1 MGKKLY
7 RGINYD
13 KNGNLIIGPEVGSSY
28 ETMFDNE
35 YASKINSIKREE
47 NIQKAVQKRAEE
59 MRQKRHKEKLKKLQ
73 AEEEAKRKAQ
83 EKANLEAAAKREA
96 ERTKEKAKENV
107 VVAKLNKQ
115 VEADKKKKQG
125 EQESV
130 WYKAL
135 AATAADL
142 TSRVPG
148 IGLVLYDTLRTA
160 SFAKGVLQHSGIGKI
175 GEVDL
180 TDISIDPVTKIK
192 TIPDGKGGR
201 RKLEEEEYQDIVYR
215 DQKQYAEDQKS
226 KDYNTGAT
234 VGTVLNTGV
243 NVAGSLVPTVLR
255 VGEDLFGGV
264 SNLVR
269 DKIAGSE
276 TAGSDFMTKMKL
288 AKTNFAAG
296 LAGADVE
303 LSKGLDKIIDNDYT
317 EKRLEGHEKF
327 YKKLSE
333 EGDTLQREY
342 SNNRAPYIERDIAE
356 EKEGDPLLRQ
366 KELDSWEAG
375 LIEEPEWHKNKE
387 GVFSNTLGYF
397 AKNPGRIFGYLAD
410 GVEDILREGVE
421 ERGAANNEMISAYQA
436 YHDIKAKSLFGKEMS
451 KTDIEDFKKNSQEV
465 TFLTEDGQTVSVP
478 KNRVDPRV
486 LEENSQA
493 SPDYMNIQE
502 VETDEQG
509 RALID
514 RKTGQVKYKSK
525 YDGMFGLEKVGKS
538 IDLGALLDAQYVTQT
553 VGGGVGSVGGFMIGG
568 GGVAKAMESVS
579 AFSKSSRALNALKT
593 TYGAEA
599 VEAAGLYGKAAAKLT
614 RGAKA
619 EDITKN
625 VLLNYINNDSEIRT
639 NARATR
645 EEIKDELIDRAADM
659 YSPERVARREAILAE
674 KGITKDHPLFEM
686 HLQNMI
692 REERA
697 KYVQLNP
704 ERALTIETKAE
715 IGAELAAQ
723 AGRMQMLT
731 SINETLAFFTRSKM
745 LSRAGKMSSP
755 VMKSIRTKALE
766 AGFEGVEE
774 TIGDYSDKYAKSAIL
789 DNTFYSVADYAKNDF
804 VTKEGLE
811 TFSIG
816 ALMGVGQNSL
826 AGAKKIVTKDSD
838 NLFNRVQEY
847 KEQKQALQNIQK
859 LKSANSFDDVLK
871 IYDQLN
877 QQKEIVEIS
886 KAIDEAIE
894 RGDTNTAHKFKQ
906 EAFASHSLRMAKLGL
921 TGEVEKNLQHLLKT
935 PGIEGDPEAVQEITR
950 ALEVN
955 KNIGNIYDVHTP
967 LQNGDQL
974 ATNRVNKI
982 LAQEQIAKLQGD
994 LDAQNPMYE
1003 EALSAYYSEKGVDT
1017 SDTSEE
1023 GKKLQEKYK
1032 QEFDNDEGSIGGV
1045 TSSVKNQ
1052 VKKLEDLISNL
1063 DKNYYRTI
1071 TADYQ
1076 RKLRNEKQRNITRT
1090 VKKAT
1095 SIEEVN
1101 EILKKFPKGET
1112 QSEELLRALALKS
1125 IKFSTEEKAKEP
1137 GFFKKVFSKK
1147 VKKKGDPKPAEEVP
1161 INPAEIQPLPEAPV
1175 QGVLDFEEEI
1185 PVVKSEEGM
1194 TLQEVI
1200 DKIEAEDKVKN
1211 SIPDGVQ
1218 LELFPAEEQVQAE
1231 KKKILEGEK
1240 ISEEFA
1246 EGQDPTDLPEGE
1258 LTDKEGIETYN
1269 KTLETDEEISIS
1281 SGTIDVS
1288 SQKDPVIDQESATAE
1303 QKIEAKKAEI
1313 VQKAEKNSRDIGIS
1327 PGLEDDLKDL
1337 ADKVVEATE
1346 KRDSA
1351 VKKTSNILNPEDIDY
1366 FNIQDD
1372 LNKSQ
1377 EQAIK
1382 LFEVFIKQFKAKN
1395 GKKPVFQDL
1404 MEFFITIKGYST
1416 AESVNGFF
1424 GQIWIDSAEDQDKA
1438 RKEVQEAYDNLFG
1451 LNNTVNQ
1458 LANLAEEVAEILTR
1472 QGEDI
1477 EKSTEAPRTTV
1488 KAQINPVVEKGED
1501 VVTEEEVD
1509 ETQDEYTEEET
1520 SNVVTNEEPGEVV
1533 PKLNPQEGIDE
1544 VVGYTESG
1552 TALVSLN
1559 TQTSAVSPSFHFSSE
1574 EYVIKGMNPDGSLI
1588 IEDKYP
1594 NTATLNR
1601 GDNDDRGGHMNID
1614 NILNPMLAIK
1624 GAKLNIVPY
1633 QPNQELP
1640 DYDKVP
1646 FVDLD
1651 ENGVRDLEV
1660 KSFQDFLNKHNIDP
1674 RKYLTPASGP
1684 ESSEEQEKRKL
1695 FISNAPM
1702 HVTVEH
1708 NGVYHQ
1714 LGTVIPT
1721 INQINKSNTGPK
1733 GDSDAAKREQERNIE
1748 IKRNTLYKQRELIFS
1763 GHSEF
1768 KVTDRTVNF
1777 FKTYELLDDTSE
1789 GRRYTKQGDKMTLSK
1804 AHPTESLVVIFDK
1817 VLENPTTKKKTVSF
1831 HTDKK
1836 NGRKIPLSESHKDI
1850 VLDEKSVEN
1859 FLRANAGRDMRGW
1872 SVALILKNTE
1882 VDSEGNVKRIYGIT
1896 QTVNNANQEVQK
1908 QANDSKL
1915 VMTRL
1920 KAYYRV
1926 KELIR
1931 KERVTSENLE
1941 AFYKEKINSGELT
1954 PSIVQDYRKI
1964 SSSDTLTKNADKIIS
1979 RLSSKFRV
1987 SFMGLSLNSKGVL
2000 VNSSTDNILDGFPL
2014 KYQDEFTVK
2023 YSLNKKDGVLPIIDL
2038 ENGTVEDY
2046 KSAITGRTG
2055 YNAFFEDSVGN
2066 RNMGFQI
2073 HDVTSG
2079 KDITVFAPQPII
2091 TFAPVNVQERRET
2104 PAESK
2109 ASTSSILQQKLA
2121 EKRKVEEKKNQTQGE
2136 EVSEQEKQEIPST
2149 TPPGLSIEQ
2158 EIQNILDSE
2167 VKYLDENG
2175 EEC

>member
-7 RGINYD
+7 RSIAYD
-13 KNGNLIIGPEVGSSY
+13 KDGNITLEGTYGSNFRTFS
-28 ETMFDNE
+28 NE
-35 YASKINSIKREE
+35 EANKRLREE
-47 NIQKAVQKRAEE
+47 REIDFKNKVLKRAQEI
-59 MRQKRHKEKLKKLQ
+59 RQKRYEDKLKKLQ

-83 EKANLEAAAKREA
+83 EKAALAAAAKREA

-135 AATAADL
+135 AVTAADL

-175 GEVDL
+175 GETDL

-201 RKLEEEEYQDIVYR
+201 RKLEEEEYQDILYR

-234 VGTVLNTGV
+234 VGTVLNTGA
-243 NVAGSLVPTVLR
+243 NVAGAIVPTVLR
-255 VGEDLFGGV
+255 LGEDIFGGAA
-264 SNLVR
+264 NLVK

-288 AKTNFAAG
+288 GVTNFKSG
-296 LAGADVE
+296 IYGIQGQIL
-303 LSKGLDKIIDNDYT
+303 KGLDTVVDNDYT
-317 EKRLEGHEKF
+317 ENLLQDNEKL
-327 YKKLSE
+327 YEKSKE
-333 EGDTLQREY
+333 KGDALQKEY
-342 SNNRAPYIERDIAE
+342 SNNRAPYIERDILEA
-356 EKEGDPLLRQ
+356 KEGDPLLRQ

-375 LIEEPEWHKNKE
+375 FIEEPEWHKKKE
-387 GVFSNTLGYF
+387 GVFSNSLGYF

-421 ERGAANNEMISAYQA
+421 EKGAANAEMISAYQA

-451 KTDIEDFKKNSQEV
+451 KNDIEDFKKNSQEV

-478 KNRVDPRV
+478 KNRVNPRV
-486 LEENSQA
+486 LEENSEA
-493 SPDYMNIQE
+493 SPDYLNIQE
-502 VETDEQG
+502 VETDSQG

-514 RKTGQVKYKSK
+514 RKTGQIKYKSK

-538 IDLGALLDAQYVTQT
+538 IDLGSLLDAQYVTQT

-619 EDITKN
+619 EEITKN

-645 EEIKDELIDRAADM
+645 DEIKDELTDRAADM
-659 YSPERVARREAILAE
+659 YSSERVSRREAILAE
-674 KGITKDHPLFEM
+674 KGITKDNPLYEM

-697 KYVQLNP
+697 KYLQLNP

-715 IGAELAAQ
+715 IGSELAAQ

-745 LSRAGKMSSP
+745 LSRAGKMSNP
-755 VMKSIRTKALE
+755 IMKSIRTKALE
-766 AGFEGVEE
+766 AGFEGLEE

-804 VTKEGLE
+804 LTKEGLE
-811 TFSIG
+811 TFSVG
-816 ALMGVGQNSL
+816 ALMGVGQNVL
-826 AGAKKIVTKDSD
+826 AGAKKIATKDSD
-838 NLFNRVQEY
+838 NIFNRVQEY
-847 KEQKQALQNIQK
+847 KEQKQSLQNIQK

-877 QQKEIVEIS
+877 QQKEIIEIS

-894 RGDTNTAHKFKQ
+894 KGDTNTAHKLKQ

-921 TGEVEKNLQHLLKT
+921 TGEVERNLQHLLKT
-935 PGIEGDPEAVQEITR
+935 PGIEGDTEAIQEITR
-950 ALEVN
+950 ALEFN

-967 LQNGDQL
+967 LENGDQL

-994 LDAQNPMYE
+994 LDSQNPMYE

-1023 GKKLQEKYK
+1023 GKKLQEKYR

-1052 VKKLEDLISNL
+1052 IKKLEDLVSNL

-1076 RKLRNEKQRNITRT
+1076 RKLRNEKQRSITRA

-1101 EILKKFPKGET
+1101 RALEDFPKGET
-1112 QSEELLRALALKS
+1112 QSEELIRALRAKAT
-1125 IKFSTEEKAKEP
+1125 KFSTENKAKEP

-1246 EGQDPTDLPEGE
+1246 EGQDTTDLSEGE
-1258 LTDKEGIETYN
+1258 LSDKEAIETYN

-1313 VQKAEKNSRDIGIS
+1313 VQKAEKNSRDNGIS
-1327 PGLEDDLKDL
+1327 PNLADELKDL
-1337 ADKVVEATE
+1337 ADKVVEVTE

-1395 GKKPVFQDL
+1395 GKNPVFQDL

-1424 GQIWIDSAEDQDKA
+1424 GQIWIDSAEDQEKA
-1438 RKEVQEAYDNLFG
+1438 RKEVQEAYENLFG

-1458 LANLAEEVAEILTR
+1458 LANLAEEVAEILAR
-1472 QGEDI
+1472 QGEDT

-1501 VVTEEEVD
+1501 VVAEEEVN
-1509 ETQDEYTEEET
+1509 ETQEEYTEEET
-1520 SNVVTNEEPGEVV
+1520 SSVTTNEESVGVV

-1574 EYVIKGMNPDGSLI
+1574 EYIIKGINSDGSLI

-1601 GDNDDRGGHMNID
+1601 GDNEDRGGHMNID

-1646 FVDLD
+1646 FIDVD

-1660 KSFQDFLNKHNIDP
+1660 KSFQDFLNKHNLDP
-1674 RKYLTPASGP
+1674 RKYLTSASGL
-1684 ESSEEQEKRKL
+1684 ESLEEQEKRKL

-1708 NGVYHQ
+1708 NGTYHQ

-1721 INQINKSNTGPK
+1721 VNQINKSNTGPK

-1748 IKRNTLYKQRELIFS
+1748 IKRNTLYKQRELIFF
-1763 GHSEF
+1763 GHYEF
-1768 KVTDRTVNF
+1768 KVTERTVNM
-1777 FKTYELLDDTSE
+1777 FKTYELLDENTTE
-1789 GRRYTKQGDKMTLSK
+1789 GKRHTKQGDKMTLSK
-1804 AHPTESLVVIFDK
+1804 AHPTEALVVTFDK
-1817 VLENPTTKKKTVSF
+1817 IFEHPVTKKKTISF
-1831 HTDKK
+1831 HTNKK
-1836 NGRKIPLSESHKDI
+1836 NGRKITLSESHKDI

-1859 FLRANAGRDMRGW
+1859 FLRANAGKDMRGW
-1872 SVALILKNTE
+1872 SVALIFKNTE

-1896 QTVNNANQEVQK
+1896 QTVNNANQEVQA
-1908 QANDSKL
+1908 QANNSRLAMTKL
-1915 VMTRL
+1915 
-1920 KAYYRV
+1920 KSYYRV

-1931 KERVTSENLE
+1931 KERVTPENLE

-1964 SSSDTLTKNADKIIS
+1964 SSSDTLTKNTEKIIS
-1979 RLSSKFRV
+1979 KLGSKYRV

-2000 VNSSTDNILDGFPL
+2000 VNSSIDNLLDGFPL
-2014 KYQDEFTVK
+2014 KYRDEFTVK

-2038 ENGTVEDY
+2038 ENGTVEEY
-2046 KSAITGRTG
+2046 KSEITGRTG

-2121 EKRKVEEKKNQTQGE
+2121 EKRKVEEKKNQTQEE

-2149 TPPGLSIEQ
+2149 TPPGLSIDE

>member
-7 RGINYD
+7 RSIAYD
-13 KNGNLIIGPEVGSSY
+13 KDGNITLEGTYGSNFRTFS
-28 ETMFDNE
+28 NE
-35 YASKINSIKREE
+35 EANKRLREE
-47 NIQKAVQKRAEE
+47 REIDFRNKVLKRAQE
-59 MRQKRHKEKLKKLQ
+59 MRQKRYEEKLKKLQ

-83 EKANLEAAAKREA
+83 EKAKLDAAAKREA

-148 IGLVLYDTLRTA
+148 IAAFMFDDALRTA

-175 GEVDL
+175 GETDL
-180 TDISIDPVTKIK
+180 TDIRIDPVTKIK
-192 TIPDGKGGR
+192 TISDGKGGR
-201 RKLEEEEYQDIVYR
+201 RKLGEEEYQDILYR
-215 DQKQYAEDQKS
+215 DQNQYAEDQKD

-264 SNLVR
+264 SNLIR
-269 DKIAGSE
+269 DKYNGSE
-276 TAGSDFMTKMKL
+276 TAGSDFLTKMKL
-288 AKTNFAAG
+288 AVANFDSG
-296 LAGADVE
+296 IAGADLE

-317 EKRLEGHEKF
+317 EQRLKN
-327 YKKLSE
+327 SE
-333 EGDTLQREY
+333 ETYKLKTEKGDALQREY
-342 SNNRAPYIERDIAE
+342 SNNRAPYIERDIQ
-356 EKEGDPLLRQ
+356 EKQEGDPLLRQ

-375 LIEEPEWHKNKE
+375 LIEEPEWHKKKE

-421 ERGAANNEMISAYQA
+421 EKGAANSEMISAYQA

-553 VGGGVGSVGGFMIGG
+553 VGGGVGSVGGFMLAGG
-568 GGVAKAMESVS
+568 GMAKAMEGVS

-645 EEIKDELIDRAADM
+645 DEIKDELIDRAADM
-659 YSPERVARREAILAE
+659 YSPERVSRREAILAE
-674 KGITKDHPLFEM
+674 KGITKDNPLFEM
-686 HLQNMI
+686 HMQNMI

-715 IGAELAAQ
+715 IGSELAAQ

-745 LSRAGKMSSP
+745 LSRAGKMSNP

-766 AGFEGVEE
+766 AGFEGLEE

-877 QQKEIVEIS
+877 QQKEIVKIS

-894 RGDTNTAHKFKQ
+894 RGDTNTAHKLKQ

-935 PGIEGDPEAVQEITR
+935 PGIEGDTEAVQEITR

-1076 RKLRNEKQRNITRT
+1076 RKLRNEKQRNITRA

-1101 EILKKFPKGET
+1101 RILESFPKGET
-1112 QSEELLRALALKS
+1112 QSEELLRALKAKS
-1125 IKFSTEEKAKEP
+1125 IKFSTEAKAKEP

-1147 VKKKGDPKPAEEVP
+1147 VKKKGDPKPVEEVP
-1161 INPAEIQPLPEAPV
+1161 ANPVEIQPIPESPV
-1175 QGVLDFEEEI
+1175 QGTFDFVDEV
-1185 PVVKSEEGM
+1185 PVVEPQGGM
-1194 TLQEVI
+1194 TMKQLGE
-1200 DKIEAEDKVKN
+1200 KMKAEDRT
-1211 SIPDGVQ
+1211 SAPDGVQ
-1218 LELFPAEEQVQAE
+1218 LELFPAEEQVQVE

-1246 EGQDPTDLPEGE
+1246 EGQDSTDLPEGE

-1269 KTLETDEEISIS
+1269 KTLETDEELQIS

-1288 SQKDPVIDQESATAE
+1288 SQKDPVIDQESSTAE

-1313 VQKAEKNSRDIGIS
+1313 VQKAEKNTRDIGIS

-1346 KRDSA
+1346 KRNSA

-1382 LFEVFIKQFKAKN
+1382 LFEVFIKQFETKN

-1404 MEFFITIKGYST
+1404 MEFFITIKGYPT

-1438 RKEVQEAYDNLFG
+1438 RKEVQEAYENLFG

-1458 LANLAEEVAEILTR
+1458 LANLAEEVAEILAR
-1472 QGEDI
+1472 QGEDT

-1488 KAQINPVVEKGED
+1488 KAQINPVVEKEED

-1509 ETQDEYTEEET
+1509 ETQEEYVEEEV
-1520 SNVVTNEEPGEVV
+1520 SNVITNEEPGEVV

-1684 ESSEEQEKRKL
+1684 ESLEEQEKRKL

-1708 NGVYHQ
+1708 NGTYHQ

-1721 INQINKSNTGPK
+1721 VNQINKSNTGPK

-1768 KVTDRTVNF
+1768 KVTDRTVNM
-1777 FKTYELLDDTSE
+1777 FKTYELLDETTTE
-1789 GRRYTKQGDKMTLSK
+1789 GKRHTKQGDKMTLSK
-1804 AHPTESLVVIFDK
+1804 AHPTEALVVTFDK
-1817 VLENPTTKKKTVSF
+1817 ILENPTTKKKTVSF

-1859 FLRANAGRDMRGW
+1859 FLRSNAGKDMRGW
-1872 SVALILKNTE
+1872 SVALIFKNTE

-1908 QANDSKL
+1908 QANDSRL
-1915 VMTRL
+1915 AMTRL

-1931 KERVTSENLE
+1931 KERVTPENLE

-1979 RLSSKFRV
+1979 KLGSKFRV

-2000 VNSSTDNILDGFPL
+2000 VNSSTDSILDGFPL
-2014 KYQDEFTVK
+2014 KYKDEFTVK

-2046 KSAITGRTG
+2046 KSSITGRTG

-2091 TFAPVNVQERRET
+2091 SFAPVNVQERRET

-2121 EKRKVEEKKNQTQGE
+2121 EKRKAEEKKNQTQE
-2136 EVSEQEKQEIPST
+2136 EETPEQGKENTPPT
-2149 TPPGLSIEQ
+2149 TPPGLSIDE

>member
-7 RGINYD
+7 RSIAYD
-13 KNGNLIIGPEVGSSY
+13 KDGNITLEGTYGSNFRTFS
-28 ETMFDNE
+28 NE
-35 YASKINSIKREE
+35 EANKRLREE
-47 NIQKAVQKRAEE
+47 REIDFKNKVLNRAQE
-59 MRQKRHKEKLKKLQ
+59 MRQKRHEEKLKKLQ

-83 EKANLEAAAKREA
+83 EKANLEAAAKRKA

-148 IGLVLYDTLRTA
+148 IGLILNDALRTA

-175 GEVDL
+175 GKTDL

-201 RKLEEEEYQDIVYR
+201 RKLEEEEYQDILYR

-264 SNLVR
+264 SNLIR
-269 DKIAGSE
+269 DKYNGSE
-276 TAGSDFMTKMKL
+276 TAGSDFLTKMKL
-288 AKTNFAAG
+288 AVVNFDSG
-296 LAGADVE
+296 IAGADVA

-317 EKRLEGHEKF
+317 EQRLKN
-327 YKKLSE
+327 SE
-333 EGDTLQREY
+333 ETYKLKTEKGDALQKEY
-342 SNNRAPYIERDIAE
+342 SNNRTPYIERDIAE

-375 LIEEPEWHKNKE
+375 LIEEPEWHKKKE

-421 ERGAANNEMISAYQA
+421 EKGAANNEMISAYQA
-436 YHDIKAKSLFGKEMS
+436 YHDIKAKSLFGKEMN

-553 VGGGVGSVGGFMIGG
+553 VGGGVGSVAGFMVGG
-568 GGVAKAMESVS
+568 GSVAKAMEGVS

-599 VEAAGLYGKAAAKLT
+599 VEAAGLYGKTAAKLA

-645 EEIKDELIDRAADM
+645 DEIKDELTDRSADM
-659 YSPERVARREAILAE
+659 YSPERVSRREAILAE

-686 HLQNMI
+686 HMQNMI

-697 KYVQLNP
+697 KYLQLNP

-755 VMKSIRTKALE
+755 IMKSIRTKALE
-766 AGFEGVEE
+766 AGFEGLEE

-894 RGDTNTAHKFKQ
+894 RGDTNTAHKLKQ

-921 TGEVEKNLQHLLKT
+921 TREVERNLQHLLKT
-935 PGIEGDPEAVQEITR
+935 PGIEGNAEGVQEITR

-955 KNIGNIYDVHTP
+955 RNIGNIYDVHTP
-967 LQNGDQL
+967 LQNGDDL
-974 ATNRVNKI
+974 AANRVNKI

-994 LDAQNPMYE
+994 LDSQNPMYE

-1045 TSSVKNQ
+1045 TNSVKNQ
-1052 VKKLEDLISNL
+1052 VKKLEDLVSNL

-1076 RKLRNEKQRNITRT
+1076 RKLRNEKQRNITRA

-1095 SIEEVN
+1095 SIEEIN

-1112 QSEELLRALALKS
+1112 QSEELVRALAAKS

-1161 INPAEIQPLPEAPV
+1161 TNLVEIQTIPESPV
-1175 QGVLDFEEEI
+1175 QGTLDFENEI
-1185 PVVKSEEGM
+1185 SVVEPEGGM
-1194 TLQEVI
+1194 TMKELDE
-1200 DKIEAEDKVKN
+1200 KMRAEDRT
-1211 SIPDGVQ
+1211 SSPDGVQ

-1231 KKKILEGEK
+1231 KKKILEEEK
-1240 ISEEFA
+1240 IEEEFA

-1258 LTDKEGIETYN
+1258 LTDKEGVETYN
-1269 KTLETDEEISIS
+1269 KTLETDEELQIS

-1313 VQKAEKNSRDIGIS
+1313 VQKAEKNTRDIGIS
-1327 PGLEDDLKDL
+1327 PGLADDLKDL
-1337 ADKVVEATE
+1337 ADKVVEVTE
-1346 KRDSA
+1346 KRNSA

-1382 LFEVFIKQFKAKN
+1382 LFEVFFKQFKAKN
-1395 GKKPVFQDL
+1395 GKNPVFQDL
-1404 MEFFITIKGYST
+1404 MEFFITIKGYPT

-1438 RKEVQEAYDNLFG
+1438 RKEVQEAYENLFG

-1458 LANLAEEVAEILTR
+1458 LANLAEEVAEILER
-1472 QGEDI
+1472 QGEDT

-1488 KAQINPVVEKGED
+1488 KAQINPVIEKEED
-1501 VVTEEEVD
+1501 IITEEEVD
-1509 ETQDEYTEEET
+1509 ETQEEYIEEET

-1660 KSFQDFLNKHNIDP
+1660 KSFQDFLNKHNLDP

-1684 ESSEEQEKRKL
+1684 ESLEEQEKRKL

-1721 INQINKSNTGPK
+1721 VNQINKSNTGPK

-1768 KVTDRTVNF
+1768 KITDRTVNF

-1789 GRRYTKQGDKMTLSK
+1789 EKRYTKQGDKMTLSK
-1804 AHPTESLVVIFDK
+1804 AHPTEALVVTFDK
-1817 VLENPTTKKKTVSF
+1817 ILENPTTKKKTVSF

-1836 NGRKIPLSESHKDI
+1836 NGRKISLSESHKDI

-1859 FLRANAGRDMRGW
+1859 FLRSNAGKDMRGW
-1872 SVALILKNTE
+1872 SVALIFKNTE

-1908 QANDSKL
+1908 QANDSRL
-1915 VMTRL
+1915 AMTRL

-1931 KERVTSENLE
+1931 KERVTPENLE

-1979 RLSSKFRV
+1979 KLGSKYRV

-2000 VNSSTDNILDGFPL
+2000 VNSSIDNLLDGFPL
-2014 KYQDEFTVK
+2014 KYRDEFTVK

-2038 ENGTVEDY
+2038 ENGTVEEY

-2091 TFAPVNVQERRET
+2091 SFAPVNVQERRET
-2104 PAESK
+2104 PTESK

-2121 EKRKVEEKKNQTQGE
+2121 EKRKAEEKKNQTQE
-2136 EVSEQEKQEIPST
+2136 EETQEQGKENTPPT
-2149 TPPGLSIEQ
+2149 TPPGLSIDE